1 MPPTARHYRGVHPD
15 QRRSERRARLVTAC
29 LELLGGD
36 GVSAVSAES
45 VAARAGLTK
54 RYFYESFTDRDALL
68 EELLSEFFALI
79 YSTIEAALSAAPP
92 SAEARA
98 HTIAAS
104 LVDELAHDP
113 QRARLYIEAPGIP
126 RLQARLEQAYEL
138 FTQLVLNNFP
148 FENNRQ
154 SDRSDSE
161 MMERQKFSALL
172 IVAGTTQ
179 AVITWLRGNI
189 QLSRRDIVDE
199 LARIIVGALPSSA
212 S

>member
-1 MPPTARHYRGVHPD
+1 
-15 QRRSERRARLVTAC
+15 LVTAC
-29 LELLGGD
+29 LELLGED
-36 GVSAVSAES
+36 GASAVSAES

-68 EELLSEFFALI
+68 AELLSEFFAQI

-104 LVDELAHDP
+104 LVDALEHDT

-138 FTQLVLNNFP
+138 FTQLLLNNFP
-148 FENNRQ
+148 FDNNRQ

-179 AVITWLRGNI
+179 AVITWLQGNL
-189 QLSRRDIVDE
+189 QLSRQDIVHE
-199 LARIIVGALPSSA
+199 LARIIIAALPSSTPNFHRG
-212 S
+212 STIGGRWLSNDVRSGG